1 MDSEPLLDPVLNHLK
16 VLLNTNVPEK
26 QLATFSNIFNLKGG
40 LHEDSIQ
47 DALVNNVD
55 IKKFTH
61 HTAKK
66 YIDNCY
72 YIRPFLLASSE
83 REHCS
88 EHDPQ
93 LIPNKWL
100 DTKHPVDNSN
110 LEDTSLNVSVYDG
123 DYENFI
129 DAIKNIMPE
138 YDSEPAS
145 NPITIMLP
153 YNNEFIQDKFISEG
167 KGWDIYNLD
176 KDATAQLFSS
186 TTDSLYFIASL
197 QLLGLNDATINHLLT
212 QADLLEDISAYTDM
226 KKTLL
231 GKLSAISRS
240 TEKSDIEFIESIQS
254 QVSKLNDFHTYK
266 DFEFLSSLKDNI
278 LNEAKNHSITK
289 LNDFIIEVNKFFK
302 KKEWDNFL
310 KYLQCSDN
318 GRNFIPLSQLY
329 GNSNLEGVGLA
340 PKSEKMIKNLA
351 TEVISK
357 AITPSFKCQIAKN
370 TEDEQFKTFLPLQRS
385 KYQKSEG
392 KGVVARDI
400 KSIRRGLSYI
410 LSHTSGVAITLNIP
424 FIDSKVSNKKM
435 GTPTLIMP
443 HFWTETINFLRSST
457 QKKRK
462 GFTPLTAKD
471 LNVEASKEE
480 VEEMVTKF
488 SKMFGLITGNE
499 NSDEIKKP
507 LNPSD
512 TTKKKMDMLR
522 CNEEITKKIFTSG
535 YVKQDFPI
543 RLFPEV
549 K

>member
-1 MDSEPLLDPVLNHLK
+1 MDSESLLDPVLNHLK

-26 QLATFSNIFNLKGG
+26 QLVTISNIFNLKGG
-40 LHEDSIQ
+40 LHEGSIQ
-47 DALVNNVD
+47 DAQVNNVD
-55 IKKFTH
+55 IKEFTQ

-66 YIDNCY
+66 YIDKCY
-72 YIRPFLLASSE
+72 YIRPFLLAQLK
-83 REHCS
+83 RNHCS
-88 EHDPQ
+88 EHAPQ
-93 LIPNKWL
+93 LITNKWV

-123 DYENFI
+123 DHESFI
-129 DAIKNIMPE
+129 DAIKNIMPD
-138 YDSEPAS
+138 YDSEAAS

-153 YNNEFIQDKFISEG
+153 YSNEFNQDKFISEG

-176 KDATAQLFSS
+176 KDTTAQLFSS
-186 TTDSLYFIASL
+186 TADSLYFIASL
-197 QLLGLNDATINHLLT
+197 QLLGLNDAPINQLLT
-212 QADLLEDISAYTDM
+212 QAGLLEDISAYTDM

-254 QVSKLNDFHTYK
+254 QVSKLSDFHTYK
-266 DFEFLSSLKDNI
+266 DFEFLSRLKDEI
-278 LNEAKNHSITK
+278 SNEAKGHSITK
-289 LNDFIIEVNKFFK
+289 LNDFVIEVNKLFE
-302 KKEWDNFL
+302 KKEWGDHL

-318 GRNFIPLSQLY
+318 GKNFIPLSQLY
-329 GNSNLEGVGLA
+329 GNLNLDGVGLA
-340 PKSEKMIKNLA
+340 PKSEKEVQNLV
-351 TEVISK
+351 TEVIKK
-357 AITPSFKCQIAKN
+357 AITPSFKSNISKN
-370 TEDEQFKTFLPLQRS
+370 YEGEQFKTFSHLNRL

-392 KGVVARDI
+392 KCVVARDL
-400 KSIRRGLSYI
+400 KSIRKGLSYI
-410 LSHTSGVAITLNIP
+410 LSHTSGVAITLNVP
-424 FIDSKVSNKKM
+424 FIDSKVSNKRM
-435 GTPTLIMP
+435 GTPTLLMP
-443 HFWTETINFLRSST
+443 HFWTETINFLRDST

-471 LNVEASKEE
+471 LNVEAGKEE

-499 NSDEIKKP
+499 NAEVP
-507 LNPSD
+507 L
-512 TTKKKMDMLR
+512 TKKTSTKKNMDMLR

-543 RLFPEV
+543 RLFPDP